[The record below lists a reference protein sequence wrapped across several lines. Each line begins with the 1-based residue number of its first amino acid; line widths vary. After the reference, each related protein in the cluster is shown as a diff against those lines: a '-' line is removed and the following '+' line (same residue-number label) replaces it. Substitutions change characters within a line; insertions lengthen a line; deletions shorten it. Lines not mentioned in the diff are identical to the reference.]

1 MKSFR
6 SYQLA
11 RSLYRDI
18 VSIELPRPLGDQLR
32 RAAASCALTLAEG
45 YGRVSLA
52 DQRRF
57 FVMTLG
63 SIREVQAIF
72 DLACDR
78 FTDTQRDQLDHLAAS
93 VWRLVHRPR

>member
-32 RAAASCALTLAEG
+32 RTAASCALTLTEG
-45 YGRVSLA
+45 YGRTSIA
-52 DQRRF
+52 DQRRD
-57 FVMTLG
+57 TSRG
-63 SIREVQAIF
+63 SSALSLITGRVN
-72 DLACDR
+72 
-78 FTDTQRDQLDHLAAS
+78 T
-93 VWRLVHRPR
+93 

>member
-11 RSLYRDI
+11 RSLYRDVI
-18 VSIELPRPLGDQLR
+18 AIELPRPLGDQLR

-45 YGRVSLA
+45 YGRTSVA

-57 FVMTLG
+57 FVMALG

-78 FTDTQRDQLDHLAAS
+78 FTDSHRDHLDHLAAS